1 MVDYRRKISD
11 ILCNK
16 AEIFLSLPANEP
28 LNTIIPSPV
37 ILMIQRRTAQNEN
50 SQVKTCTFYPRKT

>member
-1 MVDYRRKISD
+1 MLMVDYRRKISD
-11 ILCNK
+11 ILCDK

-37 ILMIQRRTAQNEN
+37 IRRTAQNEN
-50 SQVKTCTFYPRKT
+50 SQV